1 MARETLPVAPELTFG
16 DEAGLQHSP
25 YRFVSLPGAH
35 KRRIAMRPAE
45 RVKIIEWVST
55 IVSVAMLAVLLIAT
69 LS

>member
-1 MARETLPVAPELTFG
+1 
-16 DEAGLQHSP
+16 
-25 YRFVSLPGAH
+25 
-35 KRRIAMRPAE
+35 MRPAE